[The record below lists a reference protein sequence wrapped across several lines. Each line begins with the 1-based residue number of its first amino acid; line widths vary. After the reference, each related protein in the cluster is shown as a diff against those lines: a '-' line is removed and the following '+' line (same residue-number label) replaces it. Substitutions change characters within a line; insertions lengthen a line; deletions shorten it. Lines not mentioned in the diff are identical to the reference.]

1 MRKALFVGLSFLS
14 ILSYAQDKN
23 KEMSPKD
30 TEMWDP
36 VPPVVTANKNNAA
49 PSDAIVLFDGSD
61 LTQWINAKNSKPA
74 KWKINKDGSMTV
86 VGKNN
91 GGGSIKTKDN
101 FGSIQLHLEWRSPEL
116 DKSRKG
122 QQRGNSGV
130 FIQGRYEVQI
140 LDNNNNPT
148 YSNGQVSSVYKQT
161 IPLAKASVP
170 TGEWNTYDIIYH
182 APEFNKDKS
191 LKSPATITILHNGI
205 LTIDHFELLGPTKY
219 IGIPEYSAHRDAPLT
234 LQDHGS
240 PVSYRNIW
248 LRKL

>member
-14 ILSYAQDKN
+14 ILSDAQDKN
-23 KEMSPKD
+23 KEMSPKE
-30 TEMWDP
+30 TKMWDP

-101 FGSIQLHLEWRSPEL
+101 FGSIQLHLECRSPEL

-130 FIQGRYEVQI
+130 LNREDTKCKYWIITTIQHTQMVKY
-140 LDNNNNPT
+140 
-148 YSNGQVSSVYKQT
+148 
-161 IPLAKASVP
+161 LAS
-170 TGEWNTYDIIYH
+170 TNRL
-182 APEFNKDKS
+182 F
-191 LKSPATITILHNGI
+191 L
-205 LTIDHFELLGPTKY
+205 
-219 IGIPEYSAHRDAPLT
+219 
-234 LQDHGS
+234 
-240 PVSYRNIW
+240 
-248 LRKL
+248 